1 VELEPRVHDIGT
13 RPKRGD
19 PRWEVTKVF
28 EQKQSDAGTTV
39 YLVKWGKTWEPASY
53 LKPKGSHMSGL
64 IADFY
69 NEKLM
74 RGDMDGGTKERG
86 GIAAD
91 SQDTT
96 PTHDEEAY
104 KRLRSLRTIKTT
116 DANPDKDVHGTGH
129 ATIHINDEGQ
139 RTTHVYDRHG
149 RHTGQLTQSRITQL
163 HHRYTKYKRHHPED
177 PPDTFPEE
185 LARLMHRYKAGSAGE
200 KSATG
205 PPLNKTGF
213 SVHTTTHTACN
224 PQALWKQTLS
234 MRQTSCMKR

>member
-1 VELEPRVHDIGT
+1 MNAH
-13 RPKRGD
+13 
-19 PRWEVTKVF
+19 
-28 EQKQSDAGTTV
+28 
-39 YLVKWGKTWEPASY
+39 
-53 LKPKGSHMSGL
+53 
-64 IADFY
+64 
-69 NEKLM
+69 
-74 RGDMDGGTKERG
+74 
-86 GIAAD
+86 
-91 SQDTT
+91 
-96 PTHDEEAY
+96 
-104 KRLRSLRTIKTT
+104 T
-116 DANPDKDVHGTGH
+116 DAPGSVGHHESRPYVCMSNYPDVHGTGH
-129 ATIHINDEGQ
+129 ATMHIDDEGQ

-149 RHTGQLTQSRITQL
+149 RHTEQLTQSRIIQP

>member
-1 VELEPRVHDIGT
+1 MELEPRVHDIGT

-129 ATIHINDEGQ
+129 ATIHIDDEGQ
-139 RTTHVYDRHG
+139 RTTHVHD
-149 RHTGQLTQSRITQL
+149 
-163 HHRYTKYKRHHPED
+163 
-177 PPDTFPEE
+177 
-185 LARLMHRYKAGSAGE
+185 
-200 KSATG
+200 
-205 PPLNKTGF
+205 
-213 SVHTTTHTACN
+213 
-224 PQALWKQTLS
+224 
-234 MRQTSCMKR
+234 